1 MSLLGKP
8 LNYNRG
14 SRRDARYRRL
24 QSRVYNF
31 LERPRGFK
39 AIFYHVCVFLMV
51 FTCLALSVFSTIQEY
66 EDQAIAILFVME
78 IIVVIWFS
86 IEFFLRLWSSGCHI
100 VTIAASIV
108 VLVMGTS
115 GQVFATSALRGLRF
129 FQILR
134 MVRMDRRG
142 GTWKLLGSVVYA
154 HRQEL
159 ITTLYI
165 GFLGLI
171 FASFLVYLMEK
182 DVRGTKF
189 SNFAQALWWGVITLC
204 TVGYGDMVP
213 ETWQGKI
220 IASFCALLGISF
232 FALPAGILGSG
243 FALKVQQQQRQKHM
257 IRRRQP
263 AATLIQSLWRCYAAD
278 EHSMSE
284 ATWKIHQ
291 VPLPSPPP
299 S

>member
-86 IEFFLRLWSSGCHI
+86 IEFFL
-100 VTIAASIV
+100 
-108 VLVMGTS
+108 
-115 GQVFATSALRGLRF
+115 SALRGLRF

-154 HRQEL
+154 HRQ
-159 ITTLYI
+159 
-165 GFLGLI
+165 
-171 FASFLVYLMEK
+171 
-182 DVRGTKF
+182 
-189 SNFAQALWWGVITLC
+189 
-204 TVGYGDMVP
+204 
-213 ETWQGKI
+213 
-220 IASFCALLGISF
+220 
-232 FALPAGILGSG
+232 
-243 FALKVQQQQRQKHM
+243 
-257 IRRRQP
+257 
-263 AATLIQSLWRCYAAD
+263 
-278 EHSMSE
+278 
-284 ATWKIHQ
+284 
-291 VPLPSPPP
+291 
-299 S
+299 